1 MRQEVTLRL
10 NCIESRDYPSTV
22 VLQIHPYH
30 LKITSDENLFQIS
43 NLQEET
49 DEKILVSHAIPKIG
63 SFKFTFKGF

>member
-30 LKITSDENLFQIS
+30 LKTTSDKNLYQIS

-49 DEKILVSHAIPKIG
+49 DKKNSGFPWN
-63 SFKFTFKGF
+63 SQDWKF